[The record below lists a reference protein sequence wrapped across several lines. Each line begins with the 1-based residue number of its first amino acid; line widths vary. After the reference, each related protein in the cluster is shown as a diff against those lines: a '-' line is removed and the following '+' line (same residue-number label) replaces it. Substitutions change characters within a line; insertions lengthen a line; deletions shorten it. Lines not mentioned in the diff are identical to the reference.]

1 MKKLLAL
8 CLSLVMVFT
17 LASCDSG
24 DHEGEAKTPS
34 ASSAQKGRDYQ
45 TVVESFEEKGFT
57 NIQLLE
63 LDDLVTGWL
72 TKEGEVEYVTVDG
85 NEEYKADTW
94 YANDVE
100 VVIAYHTFPEDE
112 QPTQGG
118 DETEEPDTGS
128 IGIKP
133 PYDND
138 TSDGV
143 NYKTVVDA
151 FKAAGFTN
159 ITTEKR
165 FEASFWGYE
174 EDTVANIYI
183 DGHTFSIDR
192 EYDADSEIRID
203 YYVITEA
210 DTKSDTELTKFYAQ
224 KAFEDYGAAL
234 YPYGFECHWIV
245 NCINAEQYDDGSWFF
260 KVGVTVENQYGNKVE
275 GIAEGIVSGTDTS
288 PTVTQFYVD

>member
-1 MKKLLAL
+1 MKRLLAL
-8 CLSLVMVFT
+8 CLSIALVFA
-17 LASCDSG
+17 LAGCDSTNH
-24 DHEGEAKTPS
+24 DGEAKTPS
-34 ASSAQKGRDYQ
+34 GSSAQKGRDYQ
-45 TVVESFEEKGFT
+45 TVVETFEEKGFT

-85 NEEYKADTW
+85 DEDYSADTW
-94 YANDVE
+94 YSKDVE
-100 VVIAYHTFPEDE
+100 VVIAYHTFPEDNQSTSE
-112 QPTQGG
+112 KTD
-118 DETEEPDTGS
+118 DEST
-128 IGIKP
+128 GIKP

-143 NYKTVVDA
+143 NYQVVVDA

-159 ITTEKR
+159 VVTEKR

-174 EDTVANIYI
+174 ENTVANIYI
-183 DGHTFSIDR
+183 DGSTFSIDR

-224 KAFEDYGAAL
+224 KAFEDYGSAM
-234 YPYGFECHWIV
+234 YPYGFECHWIL
-245 NCINAEQYDDGSWFF
+245 NCIAAEQYDDGSWFF
-260 KVGVTVENQYGNKVE
+260 KVGVTIENQNGNKIE
-275 GIAEGIVSGTDTS
+275 GIAEGMVSGTDTS
-288 PTVTQFYVD
+288 PTITQFNVN